1 MSRETR
7 LDFDKKACSPAW
19 ARGAYAF
26 DQEERFT
33 LALGEF
39 IILIVSLHQ
48 RLLEFFFPSDSLSLV
63 NYLSHRCIILSRSLT
78 F

>member
-1 MSRETR
+1 MPGETG
-7 LDFDKKACSPAW
+7 LDFDKKACSSSW
-19 ARGAYAF
+19 AHGVQSF

-48 RLLEFFFPSDSLSLV
+48 RLLEFPPLRQFITCELFVTSL
-63 NYLSHRCIILSRSLT
+63 
-78 F
+78 